1 MAPQAAGLNTIARA
15 EASPAQAREVLLAV
29 LGQPSPELLQ
39 DAYLALRTWVWKTLD
54 QRRRDPELREWDDLL
69 CAAAA
74 LMAQHGQPVLAE
86 RLTALHELLSE
97 SIAVGETLAAHDVT
111 RRQHVTRV
119 LDFLAKNDGQAS
131 RSAIG
136 AHLSL
141 GQANLTRVLNLMM
154 AAGLIERTTLG
165 KEALF
170 RQSRTGLEVQ
180 HAQLGGL
187 RRGDLPP
194 RAASA

>member
-15 EASPAQAREVLLAV
+15 EASSAQAREALLAV
-29 LGQPSPELLQ
+29 LGQPSPELLP
-39 DAYLALRTWVWKTLD
+39 DAYLALRAWVWKALD

-74 LMAQHGQPVLAE
+74 LMAQHGQPALAE

-97 SIAVGETLAAHDVT
+97 SVAVSETLAAHDIT
-111 RRQHVTRV
+111 RRQHVAEV
-119 LDFLAKNDGQAS
+119 LDFLASNGGQAN

-141 GQANLTRVLNLMM
+141 GQANLTRVLNLMST
-154 AAGLIERTTLG
+154 AGLIERTTLG
-165 KEALF
+165 KEAVFSL
-170 RQSRTGLEVQ
+170 SRSGLD
-180 HAQLGGL
+180 AQRARLN
-187 RRGDLPP
+187 DLHRTESPP
-194 RAASA
+194 RVASA